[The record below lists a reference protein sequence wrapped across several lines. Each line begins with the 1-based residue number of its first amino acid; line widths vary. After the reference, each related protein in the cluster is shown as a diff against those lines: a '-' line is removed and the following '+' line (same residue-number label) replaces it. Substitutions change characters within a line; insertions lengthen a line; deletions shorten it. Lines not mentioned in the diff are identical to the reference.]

1 MSDGAPVLVIE
12 DDTDVRELVA
22 ESLRELGYPVHEA
35 ATGEDGL
42 SKARADTPRLV
53 VLDIMLP
60 GISGWQVLHEL
71 RAHDAL
77 ERVPV
82 LVLSILDQDVPSEQ
96 VDGYIVKP
104 FTAVQVADRVRE
116 LAGPVGG
123 AAE

>member
-12 DDTDVRELVA
+12 DDSDVRELVA
-22 ESLRELGYPVHEA
+22 ESLRELGYPVQEA

-71 RAHDAL
+71 HAHETL

-82 LVLSILDQDVPSEQ
+82 LVLSILDQDVPSER
-96 VDGYIVKP
+96 VEGYIVKP
-104 FTAVQVADRVRE
+104 FTAGQVADWVRE